1 MLPAEGNSY
10 DFDPTTSPKKS
21 GMTPVNNKDDRGVI
35 AVAKLD

>member
-1 MLPAEGNSY
+1 LPAEGNSY

-21 GMTPVNNKDDRGVI
+21 GMTRSIIRTTAAFI